1 MLPSKEKINQ
11 LLGLTKQKIKD
22 VWQYLRPYLIRPMR
36 FSVLPIAAAIL
47 LLMIFTSGVL
57 IAGFYPNMVQSY
69 LEKLRIDLPFFAPK
83 ISDEEA
89 VVKEY
94 VPQTTQEQAIIN
106 AVKEFSPA
114 VVSII
119 ITKDLPVYEQ
129 YYTTPF
135 NDFFGFQLQVPQLRQ
150 KGTEKKEVGGG
161 SGFIVS
167 KDGLVLTN
175 KHVVLDEEAEY
186 TVLTN
191 DGKKFSAKVLARDSF
206 QDLAIVKIEIGSN
219 DAIQNNFPMVKLGD
233 SSKIEIGQTVIAIG
247 NALGEFRNTVS
258 VGVISGLSRTIIAS
272 GGGLAETLNDVI
284 QTDAAINPGNSGG
297 PLLNLRG
304 EVIGI
309 NAAIVQDAQNIGF
322 AIPINQAKRDIRQVK
337 ATGKIIYP
345 FLGVRYVLVTPEV
358 QQKNNLSVDY
368 GALVAKG
375 NNNEAAVYSGSAA
388 EKAGIK
394 EGDVILEFGGQRVNL
409 DNSLAKLIMSHD
421 PGDKILVKISRQGKE
436 IFTNVVLGEK

>member
-1 MLPSKEKINQ
+1 MPFSKEKISWS
-11 LLGLTKQKIKD
+11 LVSIKQEVKN
-22 VWQYLRPYLIRPMR
+22 VWQRLLPYLVKPRKFPMKPIIVT
-36 FSVLPIAAAIL
+36 VLVL
-47 LLMIFTSGVL
+47 VIFLSGVL
-57 IAGFYPNMVQSY
+57 VAGFYPKTIQNY
-69 LEKLRIDLPFFAPK
+69 LEKLRINLPLFAQNILEK
-83 ISDEEA
+83 ETVI
-89 VVKEY
+89 KEY
-94 VPQTTQEQAIIN
+94 IPQTTQEQAIIEV
-106 AVKEFSPA
+106 VKESSPA

-119 ITKDLPVYEQ
+119 ITKNLPVYEQ
-129 YYTTPF
+129 YMAPF
-135 NDFFGFQLQVPQLRQ
+135 NDLFGFQWQVPQLRQ

-161 SGFIVS
+161 SGFIIS

-206 QDLAIVKIEIGSN
+206 QDLAIIKIELGADNTVQN
-219 DAIQNNFPMVKLGD
+219 DFPVVKLGD

-258 VGVISGLSRTIIAS
+258 VGVVSGLSRTIVAS
-272 GGGLAETLNDVI
+272 GGGLAETLDDVI

-309 NAAIVQDAQNIGF
+309 NTAIVQDAQNIGF
-322 AIPINQAKRDIRQVK
+322 TIPINQAKRDIQQVK
-337 ATGKIIYP
+337 SIGKITYP
-345 FLGVRYVLVTPEV
+345 FLGVRYILVTSKV
-358 QQKNNLSVDY
+358 QQENGLSVDY

-375 NNNEAAVYSGSAA
+375 SGNEAAVYSGSAA

-394 EGDVILEFGGQRVNL
+394 EGDVILEFSGQKVNL
-409 DNSLAKLIMSHD
+409 DNSLAKLIMSHN
-421 PGDKILVKISRQGKE
+421 PGDKVLVKILRQDKE
-436 IFTNVVLGEK
+436 IFTNVVLGEN